1 MHLNQVTVT
10 VANIPDAIAFYTRLG
25 LEIIVKSDH
34 YVRFL
39 CPDGGSTFSI
49 HIGDALP
56 SDATTIYFE
65 CDALDECVRE
75 LETKGLVFESRPQ
88 DQRWLWREAILRDPS
103 GNRLCLYHAG
113 KNRLDPPWRLPTAS

>member
-1 MHLNQVTVT
+1 MRLNQATVT
-10 VANIPDAIAFYTRLG
+10 VRDVNAAITFYTRLG

-34 YVRFL
+34 YARFM

-49 HIGDALP
+49 HIGDALI

-65 CDALDECVRE
+65 CDDLDTTVQK
-75 LETKGLVFESRPQ
+75 LEAAGVVFENRPV
-88 DQRWLWREAILRDPS
+88 DQRWLWREAYVRDPS

-113 KNRLDPPWRLPTAS
+113 KNRLNPPWRLPKAG